1 MEPLDYKRPHDL
13 TEALALLGSGGRAL
27 AGGTGLIDLMRLGV
41 ERPSRLI
48 DLNPLASQTPGA
60 PGAIGRIEEVPGG
73 LRIGALV
80 RNSDLAHNP
89 QVLARFPVLSQAI
102 LSGASPQIR
111 NAATVGGNL
120 LQRTRCPYFR
130 DGVSACNRRQPGSG
144 CSVLMDGGD
153 SRGAAILGGSEACV
167 AVHPSDLC
175 VALCALGTTV
185 QVLRQDGREH
195 TLALIGF
202 HQLPGKTPE
211 IETELAPG
219 DLIVAVTLKDAPMA
233 RRSRYV
239 KVRDR
244 ASFDF
249 ALASAA
255 VALELREGVVRSL
268 AIVLGGVATR
278 PWHANDA
285 TSVLLGQ
292 KPTTERIKQAA
303 EAAVL
308 GARPLAHNGFKV
320 ELGRRVVARALHEL
334 LDEPA
339 AGASP

>member
-1 MEPLDYKRPHDL
+1 MEPFEYTRPHDL
-13 TEALALLGSGGRAL
+13 AEALTQLRSGGRAL
-27 AGGTGLIDLMRLGV
+27 AGGTGLVDLMRLGV
-41 ERPSRLI
+41 ERPSRLV
-48 DLNPLASQTPGA
+48 DLNPLAAQAKGSM
-60 PGAIGRIEEVPGG
+60 GRIEEGAGG

-80 RNSDLAHNP
+80 RNSDLAHDP
-89 QVLARFPVLSQAI
+89 RVQARFPVLSQAI
-102 LSGASPQIR
+102 LAGASPQIR

-144 CSVLMDGGD
+144 CSVRMGGD

-175 VALCALGTTV
+175 VALGALGATV
-185 QVLRQDGREH
+185 SVLRQDGREH
-195 TLALIGF
+195 TLALNGF
-202 HQLPGKTPE
+202 HRLPGQTPE

-219 DLIVAVTLKDAPMA
+219 DLIVAVTIQDSPMA

-255 VALELREGVVRSL
+255 VAIEQREGVVRDL
-268 AIVLGGVATR
+268 AIVLGGVATK
-278 PWHANDA
+278 PWHAHDA
-285 TSVLLGQ
+285 TRVLRNQ
-292 KPTTERIKQAA
+292 KPTPERIQQAA

-308 GARPLAHNGFKV
+308 GARPLAHNGFKI
-320 ELGRRVVARALHEL
+320 ELARRVVARALHEL

>member
-1 MEPLDYKRPHDL
+1 MEPFEYTRPHDL
-13 TEALALLGSGGRAL
+13 TEALAQLRSGGRAL
-27 AGGTGLIDLMRLGV
+27 AGGTGLVDLMRLGV
-41 ERPSRLI
+41 ERPSRLV
-48 DLNPLASQTPGA
+48 DLNPLAAQAGA
-60 PGAIGRIEEVPGG
+60 SIGRIEEAAGG

-80 RNSDLAHNP
+80 RNSDLAHDP
-89 QVLARFPVLSQAI
+89 RVQARFPVLSQA
-102 LSGASPQIR
+102 LLAGASAQIR

-144 CSVLMDGGD
+144 CSVQLDGGD

-175 VALCALGTTV
+175 VALGALGATLV
-185 QVLRQDGREH
+185 VLRQDGREH
-195 TLALIGF
+195 ELALNGF

-211 IETELAPG
+211 IETALAPG
-219 DLIVAVTLKDAPMA
+219 ELIVAVTLKDSPRA

-255 VALELREGVVRSL
+255 VAIELRDGVVREL

-278 PWHANDA
+278 PWHASDA

-292 KPTTERIKQAA
+292 KPTPERIKQAA
-303 EAAVL
+303 EAAVR

-320 ELGRRVVARALHEL
+320 ELARRVVARALHEL

-339 AGASP
+339 GASP